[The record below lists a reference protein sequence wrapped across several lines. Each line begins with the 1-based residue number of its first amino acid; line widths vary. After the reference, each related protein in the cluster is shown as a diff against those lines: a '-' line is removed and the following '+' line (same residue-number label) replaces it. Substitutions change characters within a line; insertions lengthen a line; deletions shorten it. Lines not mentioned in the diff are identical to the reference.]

1 VVVPRLAA
9 VLSAW
14 GMLTSDLRY
23 EVARSHVGDA
33 SRLDAAALRAL
44 YDELEAEGRRRLA
57 AASFAGP
64 TRVQRSADMRY
75 GEQIFE
81 VNVGLDGID
90 WAAADL
96 LAQLT
101 AAFHRRHEELYTYAM
116 PDQEAVLVNA
126 LVAVVGVLPDAPQEP
141 ALPDHPPAAPR
152 THRRVYLAGW
162 HEVPIFDFDRLASH
176 QTIAGPAVIEAA
188 TTTVLLRPGERAQV
202 TGIGWLDVALS
213 DI

>member
-1 VVVPRLAA
+1 MVVPRLAA

-33 SRLDAAALRAL
+33 SQLDAAALRAL

-64 TRVQRSADMRY
+64 TQVQRSADMRY

-96 LAQLT
+96 LA
-101 AAFHRRHEELYTYAM
+101 AARRGV
-116 PDQEAVLVNA
+116 PPPPRGA
-126 LVAVVGVLPDAPQEP
+126 LHLRACPI
-141 ALPDHPPAAPR
+141 
-152 THRRVYLAGW
+152 RRRCW
-162 HEVPIFDFDRLASH
+162 STRAS
-176 QTIAGPAVIEAA
+176 P
-188 TTTVLLRPGERAQV
+188 
-202 TGIGWLDVALS
+202 
-213 DI
+213 